1 MVTSSLPVKKALLPQ
16 TQPVML
22 ALSSPSPD
30 TVMVMLLL
38 LPAVKEVFT
47 PAALASD
54 GAFTRLASGWI
65 TWTRHKS
72 R

>member
-1 MVTSSLPVKKALLPQ
+1 MVTSSSLLVKKALSLQ

-22 ALSSPSPD
+22 ALLSPSPD
-30 TVMVMLLL
+30 TVMVKLLL

-54 GAFTRLASGWI
+54 GTFTRLASG
-65 TWTRHKS
+65 
-72 R
+72 